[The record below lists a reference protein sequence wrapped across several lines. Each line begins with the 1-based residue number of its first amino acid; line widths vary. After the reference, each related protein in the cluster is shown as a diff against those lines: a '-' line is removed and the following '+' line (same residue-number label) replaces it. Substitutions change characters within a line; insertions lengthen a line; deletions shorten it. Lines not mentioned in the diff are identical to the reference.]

1 MPVKDYL
8 KRRQGM
14 TDPFDRRIGII
25 GVALVFGSLKN
36 SGKSWD
42 EIDPILD
49 HLLRS
54 NDVWAQAP
62 FLSVLIVYQ
71 YGIKNNLKVDFRK
84 PNKKYGDLG
93 ADIELDMHILEWAD
107 QNNYALLRDIFMVAA
122 LEALVQVCQKYK
134 LDDKIPIIEA
144 ELAKYHPIPNTLT
157 EAQEYGENGLLRD

>member
-14 TDPFDRRIGII
+14 KDPFDRRIGII

-62 FLSVLIVYQ
+62 FLWVGINYL
-71 YGIKNNLKVDFRK
+71 YGIKNDLKVEFRK
-84 PNKKYGDLG
+84 PHKKYGDLG

-107 QNNYALLRDIFMVAA
+107 QHNYALLRDIFMVAA
-122 LEALVQVCQKYK
+122 LEALVQVCKKYK
-134 LDDKIPIIEA
+134 LDDKTPIIEA
-144 ELAKYHPIPNTLT
+144 ELAKYHSIPNTLQ
-157 EAQEYGENGLLRD
+157 EAQEYRDTGLLKD